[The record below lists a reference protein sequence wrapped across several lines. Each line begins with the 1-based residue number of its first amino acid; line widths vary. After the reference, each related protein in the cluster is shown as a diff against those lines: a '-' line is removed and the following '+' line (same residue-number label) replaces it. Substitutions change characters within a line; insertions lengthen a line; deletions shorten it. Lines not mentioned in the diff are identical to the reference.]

1 MRILYL
7 SYNQKDSLPT
17 NTNVRT
23 KCPWIDAM
31 LDELLKYEFITI
43 ALAQPVNSRD
53 FQKNINEGV
62 TLYGLPNTKGKNIFK
77 RVYKNLIHAPENIKI
92 NSYIPQAIN
101 DFEPDIIQIFG
112 SENPFG
118 LIAGHINKP
127 VVLHIQGFL
136 TIWQEKW
143 FSGISKWEQFRYA
156 RLKDILLV
164 RGVFNEFYSFRKRAE
179 REGVILS
186 NCRYF
191 IGRTGFDKRIA
202 SLLSPDSR
210 YFHCEEFIRKDFF
223 ETQWNQPLG
232 NIVKCVSIL
241 KGTSYKGIELLVK
254 TFSILKTHTSYSFE
268 LSICG
273 VSEKEDII
281 GIIKKKYKK
290 EFDLLDIKF
299 LGSLTSD
306 NLVKQLCNS
315 NFYIHPSYIEN
326 SPNSVCEAMVLGMPV
341 ISTNVGG
348 ITSLINDKVEGL
360 LVQEGEPYSIAGAIK
375 ELVNDYDFARLLGKN
390 ARQRSLLRHNPS
402 VIGERLIEIYKT
414 ILSVNGK

>member
-1 MRILYL
+1 MKILYL
-7 SYNQKDSLPT
+7 SYTQKDSLQT

-43 ALAQPVNSRD
+43 ALAQPVSSRD

-62 TLYGLPNTKGKNIFK
+62 TLYGLPNIKERNIFK
-77 RVYKNLIHAPENIKI
+77 RAYQNLVHATENIKI
-92 NSYIPQAIN
+92 NSYIPQVIN
-101 DFEPDIIQIFG
+101 DFEPDIVQVFG

-118 LIAGHINKP
+118 LVAGQIKKP

-143 FSGISKWEQFRYA
+143 FSGISKWEQLRYS
-156 RLKDILLV
+156 RLKDLLFMH
-164 RGVFNEFYSFRKRAE
+164 GVLNEFYTFRKRAE
-179 REGVILS
+179 REAVILS
-186 NCRYF
+186 NCKYF
-191 IGRTGFDKRIA
+191 IGRTDFDKRA
-202 SLLSPDSR
+202 ALLLSHNSK

-241 KGTSYKGIELLVK
+241 KGTSYKGIELLVR
-254 TFSILKTHTSYSFE
+254 TFSILKAHTSYSFE
-268 LSICG
+268 LNICG
-273 VSEKEDII
+273 VSKNEEII
-281 GIIKKKYKK
+281 ELIKKKYKK
-290 EFDLLDIKF
+290 EYNLLDIKF

-315 NFYIHPSYIEN
+315 NFYVHPSYIEN
-326 SPNSVCEAMVLGMPV
+326 SPNSVCEAMILGMPV
-341 ISTNVGG
+341 VSTNVGG
-348 ITSLINDKVEGL
+348 ITSLITDKEEGL
-360 LVQEGEPYSIAGAIK
+360 LVQEGEPYSMAGAIN
-375 ELVNDYDFARLLGKN
+375 ELINDYNFARLLGKN
-390 ARQRSLLRHNPS
+390 ARKRSLMRHNPG

-414 ILSVNGK
+414 ILSLNGR